1 MASGQS
7 SNSDSLG
14 DDSGLDISRIST
26 NDTSTF
32 DDDLDSG
39 DRPRHDSREEISST
53 TDATSHNETVTHE
66 PQDAAGHSEVGMM
79 RGPDVPSTGPSEEHD
94 LPPDMNDQPSSF
106 PPRDYYGFPYPEDFP
121 RGPPSLGGLSADDA
135 FLQPMPNP
143 LGLPSEE
150 TTGKRSRQT
159 MHYFALIEERL
170 RFLEQEYKK
179 EHPEPKEPLQ
189 RPLSPLG
196 DYPDFSNGENDQSDL
211 GMEFR
216 PPDLQKEIDYVE
228 SERWSKIKTDLSAP
242 RSRLLTVIMLLKEAE
257 TGTAQ
262 HEGAVAKYEQQT
274 IDTAQPLV
282 ENPSLGLHSS
292 SAFDNA
298 SRRPDKVVVGSNTL
312 LNEIASVTGVPI
324 PGTRDSFVW
333 PFKAFVINADKF
345 QDRYDELQKECHTLK
360 AKLAEN
366 KWESSP
372 EPNSHDSPQA
382 IGVASP
388 PGDPATL
395 VDPPEELTGENRLSS
410 VEESK
415 TRAAFKSTRRIMD
428 EIYCLN
434 HFIQHD
440 LKDILNL
447 RQSIREGSAKEI
459 AFGDLWHLFNPGEVI
474 ITQGPEIQAHR
485 ILHVTGGRK
494 LRSRVLKEDPL
505 TIPYDL
511 PDRQEPTIYAYAS
524 ITPIT
529 IDCFSIDFDGKTF
542 GPVPNQIIIQD
553 YEGLVPIRSLKVY
566 PLSLAENPVAI
577 ETMLESRGNR
587 FFDLRQVSHKRYIG
601 RSLKNDVDFNAEPQ
615 DVSLWHFL
623 LCFLS

>member
-39 DRPRHDSREEISST
+39 ERPRHDSREEMSST
-53 TDATSHNETVTHE
+53 TDATNHNETVTHE

-79 RGPDVPSTGPSEEHD
+79 RGSDVPNTGPSGEHD

-106 PPRDYYGFPYPEDFP
+106 PPRDHGYPYPEDFP

-150 TTGKRSRQT
+150 TTEKRARQT

-179 EHPEPKEPLQ
+179 QHPEPNEPLQ

-242 RSRLLTVIMLLKEAE
+242 RSRLLTVIMLLKEVE

-262 HEGAVAKYEQQT
+262 HEGAVAKHEQQT

-312 LNEIASVTGVPI
+312 LNEIASVTGIPI
-324 PGTRDSFVW
+324 PGARDSFVW

-388 PGDPATL
+388 PRDPATL
-395 VDPPEELTGENRLSS
+395 VGPPEELTGENRLSS
-410 VEESK
+410 IEESK
-415 TRAAFKSTRRIMD
+415 TRVTFKSTRRIMD

-440 LKDILNL
+440 LKNLLNL
-447 RQSIREGSAKEI
+447 RQSIREGSVKEI

-505 TIPYDL
+505 TMPYDL
-511 PDRQEPTIYAYAS
+511 LDRQEPTIYAYAS
-524 ITPIT
+524 ITPVT

-566 PLSLAENPVAI
+566 PLSLAENPAAI

-587 FFDLRQVSHKRYIG
+587 FFDLREVSHKRYIG